1 VFLFLEFDSI
11 SYNKNMRE
19 NKSPWLVK
27 LKQDRKSIKLNQ
39 DLDTDIAIVG
49 AGIAGIATAFFILKH
64 TNKNIVIL
72 EKSRLAYGATGHN
85 AGQVVS
91 YFERGFASLVS
102 EFGLELAKEGQ
113 QAIEDAWELL
123 DEIYTEASLDINFN
137 RFLGHLGLVSKDQLL
152 IHLHN
157 NLLRKEAGLN
167 IEKIFIAQEF
177 LESEL
182 LEQKFE
188 DLYIVKPQEEIL
200 AILETKS
207 DKFIASVSYQKGC
220 LNSALF
226 SEEVFI
232 YLMKKYED
240 RISLY
245 EHTPVI
251 KIVLN
256 DENALLD
263 TEKYLVKA
271 KKVVLCTNGFQN
283 LNILDKDGLEINTK
297 FHHMIN
303 GTVGYMS
310 AYLEKMDKP
319 PVAISYFTNKNID
332 TNEPYFYL
340 TRRVFEA
347 DKEENLISVGG
358 PEFENEDSRFY
369 SRKKEFPEEIENTI
383 NNFVKKYY
391 NTAPNDKIDFIFTW
405 HGLMGYTKNKVRL
418 IGEEPKNK
426 ILLYNL
432 GCNGVGILPSVY
444 GGKRISLLLNNKK
457 LSKSIFDIPQD

>member
-1 VFLFLEFDSI
+1 
-11 SYNKNMRE
+11 MRE

-27 LKQDRKSIKLNQ
+27 LKQDRKSLKLNQ
-39 DLDTDIAIVG
+39 DLDTDIAIIG
-49 AGIAGIATAFFILKH
+49 AGIAGIATAFFILKN
-64 TNKNIVIL
+64 TDKNVVIL

-113 QAIEDAWELL
+113 KAIEDAWELL

-137 RFLGHLGLVSKDQLL
+137 RFLGHLGLISKEQLL
-152 IHLHN
+152 IHLEN

-167 IEKIFIAQEF
+167 IERIFVAEEF
-177 LESEL
+177 LNSDL
-182 LEQKFE
+182 LEEKFK
-188 DLYIVKPQEEIL
+188 DLYIVKSKKEIL
-200 AILETKS
+200 DILETKS
-207 DKFIASVSYQKGC
+207 DKFIASISYQKGC

-232 YLMKKYED
+232 YLQKKYKD

-256 DENALLD
+256 EENALLD
-263 TEKYLVKA
+263 TEKHLVKA
-271 KKVVLCTNGFQN
+271 KKIVLCTNGFQN

-319 PVAISYFTNKNID
+319 PIAISYFVNKNGD

-340 TRRVFEA
+340 TRRVFES
-347 DKEENLISVGG
+347 DKKENLISVGG

-391 NTAPNDKIDFIFTW
+391 NTIPNDKIDFIFTW

-432 GCNGVGILPSVY
+432 GCNGVGILPSIY
-444 GGKRISLLLNNKK
+444 GGKRISMLLNNQK
-457 LSKSIFDIPQD
+457 LERSIFDIPKE